1 MRNLTLI
8 YNNIKRRRSQTVLT
22 VLIVSITI
30 FIFTLIFASL
40 ILISDGLKITN
51 EQLGADLMVIPKYAS
66 IENREL
72 LFTAYP
78 ENVYMPKE
86 IYDDVKK
93 LDGIKNISS
102 QFFSQT
108 LELSCCEPG
117 EEVRIVGIDP
127 NTDFIVSSH
136 LENDADF
143 SDADDLVLGSNFD
156 ESLVGEKYLILGH
169 SFNVKAKTKA
179 TGTGMDY
186 TIFLNID
193 TLRKISGESLLAENL
208 WKDKDPSNFTS
219 SILVKLEDGYSAE
232 DFEKELENSGI
243 DAKVVLTGETIKGLQ
258 NQMKAV
264 IKVLLFVWLG
274 SLIITILSLFG
285 RFNSLVNSRKKEIGL
300 LRALGFRKSQ
310 IFLQMFG
317 ECSLM
322 AFIGGLIG
330 SISASLCMSMILDM
344 IKNSFSLSPGIWNF
358 KTNLMSIIAGILLS
372 LIIGFISSIYPIKK
386 SVSLDPREA
395 ITQGEI

>member
-1 MRNLTLI
+1 
-8 YNNIKRRRSQTVLT
+8 
-22 VLIVSITI
+22 
-30 FIFTLIFASL
+30 
-40 ILISDGLKITN
+40 
-51 EQLGADLMVIPKYAS
+51 
-66 IENREL
+66 
-72 LFTAYP
+72 
-78 ENVYMPKE
+78 
-86 IYDDVKK
+86 
-93 LDGIKNISS
+93 
-102 QFFSQT
+102 
-108 LELSCCEPG
+108 
-117 EEVRIVGIDP
+117 
-127 NTDFIVSSH
+127 
-136 LENDADF
+136 
-143 SDADDLVLGSNFD
+143 
-156 ESLVGEKYLILGH
+156 
-169 SFNVKAKTKA
+169 
-179 TGTGMDY
+179 MDY

-208 WKDKDPSNFTS
+208 WKDKDPSNFIS
-219 SILVKLEDGYSAE
+219 NILVKLEDGYSAE

-264 IKVLLFVWLG
+264 IKVLIFVWLG

-330 SISASLCMSMILDM
+330 SISASLCMNMILDM

-358 KTNLMSIIAGILLS
+358 KTNLISIIAGILLS

-386 SVSLDPREA
+386 SVSLDPRSYHARKYNERNM
-395 ITQGEI
+395 